1 MTQTRLT
8 CRKPMTLFLI
18 VALIVLV
25 ISFSQSVNNS
35 YANEQY
41 RQSTITNVKLERQL
55 KDEWREKIDKK
66 IDELNP
72 PAGEMFATLISLY
85 NYYDV
90 PLYGLVIGNIADA
103 EKQLEETKVKA
114 KEDETYAAKNLYS
127 FDEFGF
133 AVHDLSFPAVVYDY
147 GKDPP
152 STLLH
157 IFISKFAFNDGWRKY
172 YENLATLLTQRSLK
186 AKGFNLSRDGVH
198 DSDWQEREKQQKKLQ
213 ELRDKYPWNYP
224 RK

>member
-1 MTQTRLT
+1 
-8 CRKPMTLFLI
+8 MTLFLI

-25 ISFSQSVNNS
+25 ISFSQSVNNG
-35 YANEQY
+35 YANDQY

-72 PAGEMFATLISLY
+72 PVGEMFTTLISLY
-85 NYYDV
+85 KYYDV
-90 PLYGLVIGNIADA
+90 PLYGLVIGSIADA
-103 EKQLEETKVKA
+103 EKRLEETKVKA
-114 KEDETYAAKNLYS
+114 KEDETYAAKNLYC

-133 AVHDLSFPAVVYDY
+133 AVHDLSFPVVIYEY
-147 GKDPP
+147 EKDPP

-157 IFISKFAFNDGWRKY
+157 IFISKLAFNDGWRKY
-172 YENLATLLTQRSLK
+172 YDDLATLLTRRSLK

-198 DSDWQEREKQQKKLQ
+198 DSEWQEREKQQKKLQ

-224 RK
+224 KK